1 MKHLMIR
8 IVKFLTGMILTFFV
22 AQAFADGASAPTDF
36 QSLVTN
42 VQTDVLKPLMQV
54 VVALSYVSGVGF
66 CVGGIFKL
74 KAHKDNPQQVPI
86 GTALFLLGVGIA
98 LLFVPT
104 LIELAGKSIGFTS
117 GGSISWSGSSVTG

>member
-1 MKHLMIR
+1 MKETMMR
-8 IVKFLTGMILTFFV
+8 FLQFTMGVLFV
-22 AQAFADGASAPTDF
+22 LLAGQAFAAAPTDF
-36 QSLVTN
+36 TGLVSQ
-42 VQTDVLKPLMQV
+42 VQQGLLKPLMQV

-74 KAHKDNPQQVPI
+74 KAHKDNPQQVTI

-104 LIELAGKSIGFTS
+104 LIDLAGKSIGLTS
-117 GGSISWSGSSVTG
+117 GGAYDWTGDTVTG

>member
-1 MKHLMIR
+1 MRRSMMR
-8 IVKFLTGMILTFFV
+8 ILKFLTGMALTLFA
-22 AQAFADGASAPTDF
+22 AQVFADGASAPTDF
-36 QSLVTN
+36 TSLVTN

-86 GTALFLLGVGIA
+86 GPALFLLGVGIA
-98 LLFVPT
+98 LFFIPS

>member
-1 MKHLMIR
+1 MKNI
-8 IVKFLTGMILTFFV
+8 IVRSFRFLAGMSLV
-22 AQAFADGASAPTDF
+22 LAAGQVFAAGPTDF
-36 QSLVTN
+36 TGLVSQ
-42 VQTDVLKPLMQV
+42 VQTGLLKPLMDI

-74 KAHKDNPQQVPI
+74 KAHKDNPQQVTI

-104 LIELAGKSIGFTS
+104 LIKLT
-117 GGSISWSGSSVTG
+117 GGSIGLSSGGAYNWTGDSVTS